1 MTPRRTTRRRDRS
14 TPPTRSTRGSAVSY
28 APRAP
33 SILIGCEG
41 EAAVGVEAARISV
54 GDGIDGLGGGG
65 EQSLRGAL
73 RRRSQLLL
81 DLGEGQ
87 LNGVE
92 VGGVGRQKQ

>member
-1 MTPRRTTRRRDRS
+1 MVIGVEPKGSDPADRCAAVARTGPNAEID
-14 TPPTRSTRGSAVSY
+14 
-28 APRAP
+28 RAP